1 MLGCGQRRGLDD
13 GSTGEV
19 VIQEGLAVG
28 LEDALC
34 GHCVKIPGEWTIFFV
49 VSILLRCLSKCAS
62 LAVSSCSTW
71 RKVLCVP
78 PSFQRRK
85 EQLK

>member
-1 MLGCGQRRGLDD
+1 MLGRRERRRLDD

-19 VIQEGLAVG
+19 VIQQGLSVG

-49 VSILLRCLSKCAS
+49 VSILVGCLSICAS
-62 LAVSSCSTW
+62 LAVSTCWACARSWVS
-71 RKVLCVP
+71 P
-78 PSFQRRK
+78 PEFVK
-85 EQLK
+85 ER